1 MCSVE
6 NVTSDQPENAQ
17 GVRKTIDK
25 NNTSTTTPNATPPN
39 TTPPTTL
46 PTQPA
51 QGTSCVGENG
61 LLLRVNSGPSTAF
74 TGGKGP
80 GPPQGSIDH
89 NPPYQVTKPPQLHH
103 HLEQDKNKGYD
114 KKLNIFCSKNIKR
127 KWREIKLTR
136 DKKFEYI
143 LVIDYGVATSTNE
156 KKRVKRIQEKKQQDK
171 IRLLQSVDNREIVKE
186 MSANKRQDFFT
197 KLVGMKE
204 KVAVDKNKKRMRDEE
219 VQQEDKLSMK
229 KFKTEDNKGDKN
241 HKSDASEFQGSN
253 INLTRNV
260 GMQLTR
266 NEMQK
271 GRASL
276 IQVPGGKVKKLRNI
290 FQKTSSKEDI
300 VHGNV
305 RGQSSC
311 LASLANR
318 KPSNISNSLNA
329 IGGDYEAKGERSN
342 EESC

>member
-1 MCSVE
+1 M
-6 NVTSDQPENAQ
+6 
-17 GVRKTIDK
+17 
-25 NNTSTTTPNATPPN
+25 
-39 TTPPTTL
+39 
-46 PTQPA
+46 
-51 QGTSCVGENG
+51 
-61 LLLRVNSGPSTAF
+61 
-74 TGGKGP
+74 
-80 GPPQGSIDH
+80 
-89 NPPYQVTKPPQLHH
+89 
-103 HLEQDKNKGYD
+103 
-114 KKLNIFCSKNIKR
+114 
-127 KWREIKLTR
+127 
-136 DKKFEYI
+136 
-143 LVIDYGVATSTNE
+143 
-156 KKRVKRIQEKKQQDK
+156 
-171 IRLLQSVDNREIVKE
+171 KE

-204 KVAVDKNKKRMRDEE
+204 KVAVDKNKKRMRDED

-266 NEMQK
+266 NEMQE